1 MNVPDIFAW
10 SHQIAFSAG
19 HSDIPDLSVGI
30 GTNIKSDFWR
40 IASESDFQLTEAQKI
55 SVDLA
60 YRETAFAI
68 ASGDRK
74 SFEMLM
80 SYTLTLN

>member
-1 MNVPDIFAW
+1 M
-10 SHQIAFSAG
+10 
-19 HSDIPDLSVGI
+19 
-30 GTNIKSDFWR
+30 
-40 IASESDFQLTEAQKI
+40 TEAQKI

-60 YRETAFAI
+60 YRETNFAV
-68 ASGDRK
+68 ADSDRK